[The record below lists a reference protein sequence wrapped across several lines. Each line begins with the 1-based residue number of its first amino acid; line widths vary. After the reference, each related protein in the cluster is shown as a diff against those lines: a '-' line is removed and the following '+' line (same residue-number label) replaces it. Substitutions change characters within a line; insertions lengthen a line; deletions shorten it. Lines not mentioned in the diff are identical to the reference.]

1 MAAMTDAAQRP
12 VRIGVVDQGT
22 EKVRHYVD
30 AVERAA
36 EVCGVGGAPA
46 VGVPLECEII
56 DWNVERDPAADAQLF
71 DAFVLCGGDD
81 PPGRYFG
88 QEDHPAITLDDPR
101 RDVYE
106 LALCREIGARGIPTL
121 AICRGAQMLNIALGG
136 DIDQHLPDV
145 PGRAAHA
152 GGVTHA
158 LRLAEGS
165 WLARLAGSEK
175 ARPTVNSYH
184 HQSVGRVAESLR
196 ATAWTDDGAIEA
208 VEAND
213 GFVVGVQ
220 WHPER
225 ESSEA
230 PCDQTLFDA
239 LVRAAVER
247 RG

>member
-1 MAAMTDAAQRP
+1 MTEEERRP
-12 VRIGVVDQGT
+12 VRVGIVDQGT

-30 AVERAA
+30 AIERAGGVA
-36 EVCGVGGAPA
+36 EV
-46 VGVPLECEII
+46 I
-56 DWNVERDPAADAQLF
+56 DWRIDRDASVDAARF

-81 PPGRYFG
+81 PPGHYFG
-88 QEDHPAITLDDPR
+88 QKDHPAITLDDPR

-106 LALCREIGARGIPTL
+106 LALCREIGTHGIPTL

-145 PGRAAHA
+145 HGRAEHA

-158 LRLAEGS
+158 LRLAEDS
-165 WLARLAGSEK
+165 WLARLAGSGE

-184 HQSVGRVAESLR
+184 HQAVGRVAPGLR

-208 VEAND
+208 IEATE

-225 ESSEA
+225 ASSEA
-230 PCDQTLFDA
+230 PCDQALFEA
-239 LVRAAVER
+239 LVRAAR
-247 RG
+247 ASDRPIPGAPGIQGK